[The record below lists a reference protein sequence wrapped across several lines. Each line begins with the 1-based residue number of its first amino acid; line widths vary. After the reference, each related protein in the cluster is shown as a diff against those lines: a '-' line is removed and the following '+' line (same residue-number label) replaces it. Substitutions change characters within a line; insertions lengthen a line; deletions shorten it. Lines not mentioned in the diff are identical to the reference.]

1 MQIHFLGTSSG
12 CPSKY
17 RNVSAT
23 AVQFERHKAWLL
35 VDCGDGTQQKIM
47 QAGLSL
53 FHLSAVFITHGHG
66 DHCFGV
72 PGLLSSVHLA
82 GRKQPLLL
90 VAPQKVIDFV
100 LHALRLTET
109 ELGFQLQ
116 AQPWEPMLEISEPL
130 QLEQCQVTLHPLQHR
145 TASVAFKIRESQVPR
160 RLYLEK
166 LRQHGITRGSHLA
179 LLQQG
184 LDADYAGKR
193 LLASQYS
200 YLYWR
205 PRTVLIAGD
214 NENPN
219 LLQSACADIDL
230 LVHEATFISTDLARM
245 TKATGHSC
253 AKRIAE
259 FAERVAVPHLVLFHF
274 SARYHGPGMLQPL
287 AAEAK
292 AYYHGQL
299 TLADDG
305 LCLNITKQLQD
316 AAIP

>member
-23 AVQFERHKAWLL
+23 AVQFERSKAWLL

-53 FHLSAVFITHGHG
+53 FHLNAVFITHGHG

-90 VAPQKVIDFV
+90 VAPQRVIDFV
-100 LHALRLTET
+100 LHALRLTEA

-160 RLYLEK
+160 RLYLER
-166 LRQHGITRGSHLA
+166 LRQHGIARGSHLA

-184 LDADYAGKR
+184 LR
-193 LLASQYS
+193 
-200 YLYWR
+200 
-205 PRTVLIAGD
+205 
-214 NENPN
+214 
-219 LLQSACADIDL
+219 C
-230 LVHEATFISTDLARM
+230 
-245 TKATGHSC
+245 
-253 AKRIAE
+253 
-259 FAERVAVPHLVLFHF
+259 
-274 SARYHGPGMLQPL
+274 
-287 AAEAK
+287 
-292 AYYHGQL
+292 
-299 TLADDG
+299 
-305 LCLNITKQLQD
+305 
-316 AAIP
+316 